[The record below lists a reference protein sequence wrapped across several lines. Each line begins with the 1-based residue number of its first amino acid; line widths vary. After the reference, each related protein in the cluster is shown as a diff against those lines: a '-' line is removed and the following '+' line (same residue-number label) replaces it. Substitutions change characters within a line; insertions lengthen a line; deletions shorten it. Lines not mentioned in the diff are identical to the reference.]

1 MQAKIRTYIISIF
14 IALSVGSLAAH
25 FTKDGMQTLYATIL
39 TPPWAPPSALFP
51 FVWTLLYALMG
62 VSAAMIWM
70 ENKPENAPVR
80 RRALIVYALSL
91 AVNFSW
97 CFVFFSFRSFGF
109 AFVWLWVLIFLVAAT
124 IQYYRKLNP
133 LAAYLQVPYLAWLF
147 FAACLSGA
155 IWQLNS

>member
-1 MQAKIRTYIISIF
+1 MKSKIHTYVVSIS

-25 FTKDGMQTLYATIL
+25 FTKEGMQTLYATIL

-51 FVWTLLYALMG
+51 FVWTILYALMG
-62 VSAAMIWM
+62 VSAAMVWR
-70 ENKPENAPVR
+70 EKQPEKALRR

-109 AFVWLWVLIFLVAAT
+109 AFAWLWVLIFLVAAT

-133 LAAYLQVPYLAWLF
+133 LAAYLQIPYLVWLF

-155 IWQLNS
+155 VWELNP